1 MDFDE
6 TALKAE
12 ISRISDKIDD
22 IMAKVNRLYPLQ
34 ASKSPSGSKVS
45 ENADDKQAVP

>member
-22 IMAKVNRLYPLQ
+22 IMAKVNRLYPQ
-34 ASKSPSGSKVS
+34 QESKSPPGSNAS
-45 ENADDKQAVP
+45 QNADEKQDVP